1 MKVNYYDKKIECMPR
16 NELKALQ
23 GERLKEVV
31 KRVYERVPMYRAK
44 IDAIGIKPEDIKSID
59 DIVKLPLTTK
69 QDLRDNYP
77 FGMFATDKKNIV
89 RIHASSGTTGKLT
102 VVGYTQKDIDIWT
115 EMVARSLIAMGVTNL
130 STVHVAFGYGLFT
143 GGLGLHYGIEKIG
156 ATVVPASSGNTQR
169 QLTLMNDF
177 EADVLCCT
185 PSYAIHLADE
195 IKKNNLKLPHLK
207 IGVFGAEPWT
217 KEMRESIEKSFG
229 IDAYDIY
236 GLSEITGPGVS
247 SDCVYKDGMH
257 INEDY
262 FYPEIIDGDTLQPLK
277 QGETGEL
284 VFTTLSKEGIP
295 LIRYRTRD
303 ITKLNYEVCQCGRT
317 FVRMEKVFGRNDDML
332 IIRGANVFPSQ
343 IEAVI
348 VDASGKV
355 EPHYHIIVDRIN
367 NLDVLEVQIE
377 MSPNLFSDEIS
388 KIEQVR
394 KQIEFNM
401 QSMLGLRAKITLV
414 SPNSLPRSEGKIN
427 RVTDRR
433 KL

>member
-16 NELKALQ
+16 GELKALQ

-31 KRVYERVPMYRAK
+31 KRVYERVPFYRAK
-44 IDAIGIKPEDIKSID
+44 MDAVGIKPEDIKKID

-115 EMVARSLIAMGVTNL
+115 EMVARSLVAMGISDE

-156 ATVVPASSGNTQR
+156 AAVVPASSGNTQR

-195 IKKNNLKLPHLK
+195 IKKNNLKLPNLK

-236 GLSEITGPGVS
+236 GLSEITGPEYQVIVFIRMV
-247 SDCVYKDGMH
+247 CILMK
-257 INEDY
+257 
-262 FYPEIIDGDTLQPLK
+262 IIFILK
-277 QGETGEL
+277 L
-284 VFTTLSKEGIP
+284 L
-295 LIRYRTRD
+295 
-303 ITKLNYEVCQCGRT
+303 
-317 FVRMEKVFGRNDDML
+317 MEK
-332 IIRGANVFPSQ
+332 
-343 IEAVI
+343 
-348 VDASGKV
+348 
-355 EPHYHIIVDRIN
+355 H
-367 NLDVLEVQIE
+367 
-377 MSPNLFSDEIS
+377 
-388 KIEQVR
+388 
-394 KQIEFNM
+394 FNH
-401 QSMLGLRAKITLV
+401 
-414 SPNSLPRSEGKIN
+414 
-427 RVTDRR
+427 
-433 KL
+433 

>member
-16 NELKALQ
+16 EELKILQ
-23 GERLKEVV
+23 GKRLKEVV
-31 KRVYERVPMYRAK
+31 KRVYENVPMYRK
-44 IDAIGIKPEDIKSID
+44 KMDALNITPDDINTID

-77 FGMFATDKKNIV
+77 FGMFATDRKNII

-102 VVGYTQKDIDIWT
+102 VVGYTQKDVDVWT
-115 EMVARSLIAMGVTNL
+115 EMVARSLVAVGVKDT

-143 GGLGLHYGIEKIG
+143 GGLGLHYGVEKIG
-156 ATVVPASSGNTQR
+156 AAVVPVSSGNTQR
-169 QLTLMNDF
+169 QLALMKDF

-185 PSYAIHLADE
+185 PSYAIHLGDE
-195 IKKNNLKLPHLK
+195 VKKANMSLPKLK
-207 IGVFGAEPWT
+207 IGIFGAEPWT
-217 KEMRESIEKSFG
+217 NEMRESIEKTFG

-257 INEDY
+257 INEDH
-262 FYPEIIDGDTLQPLK
+262 FYPEIIDGETLQPLK
-277 QGETGEL
+277 KGEAGEL

-303 ITKLNYEVCQCGRT
+303 ITKLNYEVCECGRT
-317 FVRMEKVFGRNDDML
+317 FVRMDKVYGRNDDML

-343 IEAVI
+343 IESVI

-355 EPHYHIIVDRIN
+355 EPHYHIVVDRIN
-367 NLDVLEVQIE
+367 NLDVLEIQIE
-377 MSPNLFSDEIS
+377 MSQDLFSDEIS
-388 KIEQVR
+388 KIEKVR
-394 KQIEFNM
+394 KQIEGNM
-401 QSMLGLRAKITLV
+401 QSMLGLGAKITLV

-427 RVTDRR
+427 RVTDKR